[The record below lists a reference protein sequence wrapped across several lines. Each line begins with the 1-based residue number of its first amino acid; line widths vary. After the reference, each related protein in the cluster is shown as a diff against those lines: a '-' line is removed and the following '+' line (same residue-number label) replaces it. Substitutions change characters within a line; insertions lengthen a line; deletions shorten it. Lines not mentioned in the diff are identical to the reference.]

1 MNSHSALTLLRPS
14 FLVRLMFG
22 ALALS
27 LLLAGCASLP
37 GSEVYRTDI
46 GRFEA
51 SVAPGPTPT
60 ILFEAGMGAH
70 QESWREVFAQMSSTN
85 AVFAYNRPGIGR
97 SESTTRSRDGLTIV
111 EDLRALLKSQKMRPP
126 YVLVGHSAGGLY
138 MQLYAR
144 LYPSEVAGLVLV
156 DPTHPTQL
164 EGAGS
169 MENRGLASTLI
180 NVQGL
185 FGPVKAEFNALHATG
200 QAVLAAPPL
209 PAGMPVIILI
219 APDRSGTAIAAFDN
233 AKRADYARLYPHAL
247 LREVDSGHLVPTE
260 HPDAVVQAIREV
272 LLRASR

>member
-1 MNSHSALTLLRPS
+1 MSSHSISTFLRPS
-14 FLVRLMFG
+14 FLVRPAFG

-51 SVAPGPTPT
+51 SVVRGQNPT
-60 ILFEAGMGAH
+60 IVFEAGMGAH

-97 SESTTRSRDGLTIV
+97 SDSTTRPRDGIAIV
-111 EDLRALLKSQKMRPP
+111 EDLRALLQSQKMQPP

-144 LYPSEVAGLVLV
+144 LYPSEVTGLVLV

-164 EGAGS
+164 EGEGS

-185 FGPVKAEFNALHATG
+185 FGPVKSEFDALNETG
-200 QAVLAAPPL
+200 QAVLASPPL
-209 PAGMPVIILI
+209 PTRMPVIILT
-219 APDRSGTAIAAFDN
+219 APDRSGTAIGAFDN

-247 LREVDSGHLVPTE
+247 LREVDSGHLIPTE
-260 HPDAVVQAIREV
+260 RPDAVVQAIREV